1 MMIGALMH
9 ATIFGHVTNIVH
21 RSFARRSEY
30 DSKWSDLKQFTELH
44 NMPKQLKQRMQDYF
58 QSVWSINN
66 GIDVTEVKFNLVS
79 LFIFAKGV
87 NYRIRTTPPCH
98 FHHLENCVRQF
109 SKTSWWKTSFIG
121 LEFSTLITIG
131 CNSADNAAAIPRCL
145 KMWKILCTS
154 LLPYPQAIKKQ
165 LQGTSSIYVPC
176 SKHNL
181 QHCESDH
188 TNRTIIGITW

>member
-66 GIDVTEVKFNLVS
+66 GIDVTEVKLNL
-79 LFIFAKGV
+79 A
-87 NYRIRTTPPCH
+87 H
-98 FHHLENCVRQF
+98 FLLVFCLCWMQF
-109 SKTSWWKTSFIG
+109 
-121 LEFSTLITIG
+121 
-131 CNSADNAAAIPRCL
+131 
-145 KMWKILCTS
+145 M
-154 LLPYPQAIKKQ
+154 
-165 LQGTSSIYVPC
+165 
-176 SKHNL
+176 
-181 QHCESDH
+181 
-188 TNRTIIGITW
+188 

>member
-66 GIDVTEVKFNLVS
+66 GIDVTEVKFNLVLLFTFTCFYSMAGCS
-79 LFIFAKGV
+79 LIQFIYFAEH
-87 NYRIRTTPPCH
+87 NITRT
-98 FHHLENCVRQF
+98 
-109 SKTSWWKTSFIG
+109 
-121 LEFSTLITIG
+121 
-131 CNSADNAAAIPRCL
+131 
-145 KMWKILCTS
+145 
-154 LLPYPQAIKKQ
+154 LLF
-165 LQGTSSIYVPC
+165 TRV
-176 SKHNL
+176 
-181 QHCESDH
+181 D
-188 TNRTIIGITW
+188 